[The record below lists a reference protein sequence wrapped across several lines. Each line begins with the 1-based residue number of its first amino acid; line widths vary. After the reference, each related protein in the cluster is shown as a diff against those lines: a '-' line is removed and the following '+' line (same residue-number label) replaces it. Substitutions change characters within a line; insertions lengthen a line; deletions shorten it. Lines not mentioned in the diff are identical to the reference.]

1 MNTLLLVEAGALVSG
16 LIYIV
21 CAYRKI
27 NYSWICGI
35 ISAGCIIYVDL
46 EKTHLYFDVILHVFF
61 MMMSILGVYLWTK
74 GAAAKKEIRISKM
87 SWLNYFIYIFI
98 SVIISGVAG
107 YLMDI
112 NTDAVYPYLDCF
124 QMMMSVFATFLIIYC
139 VINAWSYWILV
150 DIISITLYALT
161 GAYILAVLYFAY
173 LVSNLLKWKDWHVR
187 YTKSKALR
195 GL

>member
-1 MNTLLLVEAGALVSG
+1 M
-16 LIYIV
+16 
-21 CAYRKI
+21 
-27 NYSWICGI
+27 
-35 ISAGCIIYVDL
+35 DL
-46 EKTHLYFDVILHVFF
+46 WYHQRWMYHL
-61 MMMSILGVYLWTK
+61 
-74 GAAAKKEIRISKM
+74 AKKEIRISKM

-195 GL
+195 GI